1 MFILCFLFLLI
12 VYCVPSK
19 SLSENKKPKKI
30 DETLVNVSLL
40 DLLSI
45 YSGIITRGQVQNVQ
59 VFVGGTAGVHSN
71 KIINIKSKLITQE
84 SSSK

>member
-1 MFILCFLFLLI
+1 M
-12 VYCVPSK
+12 
-19 SLSENKKPKKI
+19 
-30 DETLVNVSLL
+30 NVSLL